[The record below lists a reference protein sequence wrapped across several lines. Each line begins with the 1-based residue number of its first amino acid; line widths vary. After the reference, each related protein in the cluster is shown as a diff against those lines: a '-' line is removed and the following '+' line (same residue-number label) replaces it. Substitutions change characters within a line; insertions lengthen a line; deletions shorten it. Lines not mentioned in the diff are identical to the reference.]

1 MFFNSALKNELA
13 KTKEK
18 LRSLE
23 QVSEGIER
31 DLLTLTLDANTKIIA
46 ANEKFLSQ
54 LKVDFYEILETP
66 IAELVPKNCRA
77 TDHYKSMVA
86 ALAGKRIWNGALQM
100 HARGSAD
107 VWLRIL
113 ILPVFDTKGVLI
125 QFSVIASE
133 LTRTIT
139 TSREQADLLKALN
152 KSMAVI
158 EFNPGGTVLNANA
171 NFLRTM
177 GFSDVTQVSGKHHR
191 IFCSREDTETDEY
204 RMFWRKLAKGEYVTG
219 RFKRIDNYGQVVWL
233 EASYNPIYNDNGELY
248 KVVKFASE
256 ITKQV
261 EQEQAVS
268 EAAQVA
274 HDISQKTGKHTGR
287 GKNVVT
293 GIIDQMEELVRQMKQ
308 ASSDIEALN
317 EHSKA
322 ISDLVSNIGGIADQT
337 NLLALNAAIEAAR
350 AGEYGRGFS
359 VVADEVRKLAA
370 RTNETTETIVKMV
383 SDNLEKT
390 SKAVSLI
397 TDCQSR
403 TAEVLGLST
412 EAGQVLNEVQGG
424 ADEVITVVSQLNQ
437 KL

>member
-1 MFFNSALKNELA
+1 MFFNTALKNELEA
-13 KTKEK
+13 TKEK
-18 LRSLE
+18 LFSLE
-23 QVSEGIER
+23 QVSEGIQK
-31 DLLTLTLDANTKIIA
+31 DLLTLTLDSSGKITS

-54 LKVDFYEILETP
+54 LEFFLYEILDTP
-66 IAELVPKNCRA
+66 IGELAPKNCRS

-86 ALAGKRIWNGALQM
+86 SLSAKRIWNGAMQIQ
-100 HARGSAD
+100 ARGQSE
-107 VWLRIL
+107 VWLRVL

-139 TSREQADLLKALN
+139 TSREHADLLKALN

-158 EFNPGGTVLNANA
+158 EFTPEGTILNANS
-171 NFLRTM
+171 NFLRAM
-177 GFSDVTQVSGKHHR
+177 GFNDVTQVSGKHHR
-191 IFCSREDTETDEY
+191 IFCSQDEVDSEAYRE
-204 RMFWRKLAKGEYVTG
+204 FWRKLAKGEYATG
-219 RFKRIDNYGQVVWL
+219 RYKRLGNYGNVVWL

-248 KVVKFASE
+248 KVVKFATV
-256 ITKQV
+256 ITNQV

-274 HDISQKTGKHTGR
+274 HDISQLTGKHTVH

-293 GIIDQMEELVRQMKQ
+293 GIIEQMEELVHEMKQ
-308 ASSDIEALN
+308 ASNDIEALN

-350 AGEYGRGFS
+350 AGEYGRGFA

-370 RTNETTETIVKMV
+370 RTNETTETIVNMV
-383 SDNLEKT
+383 SENLDRT
-390 SKAVSLI
+390 TKAVSLI
-397 TDCQSR
+397 TDCQAR
-403 TAEVLGLST
+403 TTEVLGLST
-412 EAGQVLNEVQGG
+412 EAGQVLNEVQSG

-437 KL
+437 RL